1 MNKME
6 MEKELKRYK
15 YHSDAKTRENQKLRI
30 EAETYKAR
38 IDAMAFYMI
47 AIMRKAG
54 MEEVRIEKADLVAAA
69 KGEIEFGQ
77 EDHTY
82 VLKVKEREREN
93 G

>member
-1 MNKME
+1 MNKRE
-6 MEKELKRYK
+6 TEKELQRHK
-15 YHSDAKTRENQKLRI
+15 YLAEAKTRENQKLRI
-30 EAETYKAR
+30 EGETYKAR

-82 VLKVKEREREN
+82 VLKVKEREEV
-93 G
+93 

>member
-1 MNKME
+1 MNKRE
-6 MEKELKRYK
+6 AEKELQRHK
-15 YHSDAKTRENQKLRI
+15 YLAEAKTRENQKLRI

-82 VLKVKEREREN
+82 VLKVKEREEA
-93 G
+93 

>member
-1 MNKME
+1 MNKRE
-6 MEKELKRYK
+6 TEKELQRHK
-15 YHSDAKTRENQKLRI
+15 YLAEAKTRENQKLRI

-82 VLKVKEREREN
+82 VLKVKEREGEN

>member
-15 YHSDAKTRENQKLRI
+15 YHSDAKIRENQKLRI

-82 VLKVKEREREN
+82 VLKVKEREEV
-93 G
+93 